1 MEEQVPGSAMPPQSQ
16 SQMPNF
22 EAMRQLAMQQAI
34 EQIAAQRPAQ
44 PQSQPSGPV
53 PVQVSPS
60 KAPAT
65 SSPQYVEQ
73 KYSSVAPT
81 EQVRVV
87 RRNLTRPELLAVFVV
102 ACIAV
107 TGVQA
112 VWNFTTNILPRIE
125 IRAN

>member
-1 MEEQVPGSAMPPQSQ
+1 MEEQATSSQVPPAPAAPS
-16 SQMPNF
+16 MPNF

-34 EQIAAQRPAQ
+34 QQMAEQQSAPPAPQPRPSYIPQQPVAQ
-44 PQSQPSGPV
+44 PQPPTPAPQI
-53 PVQVSPS
+53 QTTRQKLT
-60 KAPAT
+60 KA
-65 SSPQYVEQ
+65 
-73 KYSSVAPT
+73 
-81 EQVRVV
+81 
-87 RRNLTRPELLAVFVV
+87 ELLAVFVI

>member
-1 MEEQVPGSAMPPQSQ
+1 MEEQVASSAVPPQAPEQ
-16 SQMPNF
+16 PAMPNF
-22 EAMRQLAMQQAI
+22 EAMRRLAMQQAI
-34 EQIAAQRPAQ
+34 EQITAQRPPAPQ
-44 PQSQPSGPV
+44 PP
-53 PVQVSPS
+53 
-60 KAPAT
+60 APPE
-65 SSPQYVEQ
+65 PQYIPQPLPTAQV
-73 KYSSVAPT
+73 T

>member
-1 MEEQVPGSAMPPQSQ
+1 MEEQATSSQVPPAPAAPS
-16 SQMPNF
+16 MPNF

-34 EQIAAQRPAQ
+34 QQMAERPPAPPAPQPQPSYIPQQPVAQ
-44 PQSQPSGPV
+44 PQPP
-53 PVQVSPS
+53 
-60 KAPAT
+60 APA
-65 SSPQYVEQ
+65 PQIQTTRQ
-73 KYSSVAPT
+73 K
-81 EQVRVV
+81 
-87 RRNLTRPELLAVFVV
+87 LTRAELLAVFVI

>member
-1 MEEQVPGSAMPPQSQ
+1 MEEQVAGSAVPPQVPPQPS
-16 SQMPNF
+16 MPNF
-22 EAMRQLAMQQAI
+22 EEMRRIAMQQAI
-34 EQIAAQRPAQ
+34 EQITSQRPPIPQ
-44 PQSQPSGPV
+44 PPV
-53 PVQVSPS
+53 PP
-60 KAPAT
+60 APPET
-65 SSPQYVEQ
+65 QYIPQPPLPAPPQEQ
-73 KYSSVAPT
+73 

-112 VWNFTTNILPRIE
+112 AWNFTTNILPRIE